1 MNDNEYYN
9 NLLVI
14 YQFLQKALI
23 KERPSVKDGYIADA
37 MGVIEAIMKKRARQ

>member
-1 MNDNEYYN
+1 MNDNDYYN

-23 KERPSVKDGYIADA
+23 KDRPSVKDGYIADA
-37 MGVIEAIMKKRARQ
+37 MGVIEAIMRKKG